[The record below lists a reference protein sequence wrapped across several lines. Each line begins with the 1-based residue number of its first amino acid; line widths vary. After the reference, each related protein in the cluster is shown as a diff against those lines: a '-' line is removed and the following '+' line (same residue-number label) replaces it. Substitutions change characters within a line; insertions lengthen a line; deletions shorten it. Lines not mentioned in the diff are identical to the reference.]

1 MPDLTDNADEVFGHV
16 QAIIDGINLE
26 ATVAG
31 GILGEELLDAAA
43 MAILQRSIQQQSAP
57 GGGAWAAN
65 ATKYADYKQKKG
77 VDRVGIGV
85 SKATANDPS
94 RRMLSLPQVQGRR
107 TITAEL
113 AEAEYGMDDDA
124 NRKAQWFTAGS
135 VGAEGCEP
143 SGATNQ
149 PPRPFYDLDE
159 ADRQEI
165 ERRAEDLIGQLL
177 HDLGA

>member
-1 MPDLTDNADEVFGHV
+1 VANLQDNADDVFGHV

-31 GILGEELLDAAA
+31 GILGEDLLDTAA

-65 ATKYADYKQKKG
+65 ATKYAEYKQRKG

-85 SKATANDPS
+85 SKATEADPS

-107 TITAEL
+107 AITAEE
-113 AEAEYGMDDDA
+113 AVAEYGLDDDA
-124 NRKAQWFTAGS
+124 NRKGQWFTAGS
-135 VGAEGCEP
+135 AGADGCEP

-159 ADRQEI
+159 SDREEI
-165 ERRAEDLIGQLL
+165 ERRAEDLVGQLL
-177 HDLGA
+177 RDLGA